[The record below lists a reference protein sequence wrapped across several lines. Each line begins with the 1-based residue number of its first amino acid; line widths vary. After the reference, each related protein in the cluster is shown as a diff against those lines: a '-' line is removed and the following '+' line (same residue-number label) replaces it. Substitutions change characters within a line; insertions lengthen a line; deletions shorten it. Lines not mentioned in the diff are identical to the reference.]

1 MSRKNHKNVGVQNG
15 LLNRCPNLIN
25 CVCSQYSHPQK
36 YFQAPWRYKAEQVV
50 VMDTLINV
58 LSGESQLC
66 FIESSDNYVHFEA
79 TVPFFGFIDDV
90 EFYVPEGQ
98 GEIHFRSASRIG
110 SWDLGLNK
118 LRLKM
123 IKKKLKKSGL
133 ELF

>member
-1 MSRKNHKNVGVQNG
+1 MGVQNG

-25 CVCSQYSHPQK
+25 CVCSQYPHPK
-36 YFQAPWRYKAEQVV
+36 RYYEAPWRYKEKHSVV
-50 VMDTLINV
+50 IDTLINV
-58 LSGESQLC
+58 ISYERQLC
-66 FIESSDNYVHFEA
+66 LIESNDSYVHFEA
-79 TVPFFGFIDDV
+79 TVPILGFIDDV

-110 SWDLGLNK
+110 TWDLGLNK

-123 IKKKLKKSGL
+123 IKKKLRKSGL